1 MFRNPHR
8 EKTFFMSY
16 FLVERTFDTRL
27 ETLFISVQ
35 SNKTDVLNF
44 LQYWVLLIT
53 KSQSTNV
60 QSSTEVTEDF
70 TQMGRL

>member
-1 MFRNPHR
+1 
-8 EKTFFMSY
+8 MSY